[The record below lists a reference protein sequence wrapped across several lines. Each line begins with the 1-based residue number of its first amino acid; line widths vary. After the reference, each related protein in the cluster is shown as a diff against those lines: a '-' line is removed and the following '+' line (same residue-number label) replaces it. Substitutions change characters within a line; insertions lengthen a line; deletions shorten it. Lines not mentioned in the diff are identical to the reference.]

1 MELRDYARI
10 LRRRGWIIVLV
21 AILAAVA
28 AFGFSRTQV
37 KVYQA
42 TAKLN
47 VEPARPDWGLS
58 NTLKD
63 LMRSYVERIR
73 SYNMAEKVIRQA
85 QLDMSPDTFRSH
97 LNVTTDP
104 STFSIQIDARDR
116 DPTVAMLMANTM
128 ADVFVQ
134 DRVDWN
140 KEVDKRDR
148 IDVSVRDYA
157 RYASLFK
164 PKPKTNALA
173 GGILGVLCGGLIVI
187 LLEWLESATL
197 RTAEETERLL
207 SVPVLGAIPAW
218 PASGARSLWPF
229 PALSR
234 ARRAATGGLEA
245 ARVMRSSR

>member
-21 AILAAVA
+21 AILAAAA
-28 AFGFSRTQV
+28 AFGFSRTQT

-73 SYNMAEKVIRQA
+73 SYNMAERVIRQA

-116 DPTVAMLMANTM
+116 DPAVAMLMANTM

-140 KEVDKRDR
+140 KEINKTDR

-173 GGILGVLCGGLIVI
+173 GGILGALLGGLIVI
-187 LLEWLESATL
+187 LLEWLEAATL
-197 RTAEETERLL
+197 RTVEEVERLL
-207 SVPVLGAIPAW
+207 GVPVLGTIPTL
-218 PASGARSLWPF
+218 PATGMRRLWPL

-234 ARRAATGGLEA
+234 ARRAAGGMEA
-245 ARVMRSSR
+245 ASAARPSR

>member
-1 MELRDYARI
+1 MELMDYIRI
-10 LRRRGWIIVLV
+10 LRRRGWIVIAV
-21 AILAAVA
+21 AVLAAVA
-28 AFGFSRTQV
+28 AFGFSRTQT
-37 KVYQA
+37 KIYQA

-47 VEPARPDWGLS
+47 VEPARPDWSLS

-73 SYNMAEKVIRQA
+73 SFGNAEDVISQA
-85 QLDMSPDTFRSH
+85 QLDMSPDTFLSH

-116 DPTVAMLMANTM
+116 DPEVAILMANTT
-128 ADVFVQ
+128 ADVFVK

-140 KEVDKRDR
+140 KEIDKRDR

-173 GGILGVLCGGLIVI
+173 GGILGGLVGGLILI
-187 LLEWLESATL
+187 LLVWLESDIL
-197 RTAEETERLL
+197 RRADDTERLL
-207 SVPVLGAIPAW
+207 SVPVLGTIPSVPPSPTW
-218 PASGARSLWPF
+218 SLRSLLPGRARSAP
-229 PALSR
+229 
-234 ARRAATGGLEA
+234 ATGSAA
-245 ARVMRSSR
+245 ARVVRSSR